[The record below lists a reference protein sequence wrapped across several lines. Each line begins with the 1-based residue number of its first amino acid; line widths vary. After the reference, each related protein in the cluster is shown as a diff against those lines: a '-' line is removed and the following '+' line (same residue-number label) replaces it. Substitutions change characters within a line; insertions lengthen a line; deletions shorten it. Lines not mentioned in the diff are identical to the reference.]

1 MGKVRVGFIGAGNR
15 ANASHYPSV
24 ADLPDLAEMVAI
36 CDLDEAK
43 LNATA
48 DRWGIGARFTDL
60 HEMLDS
66 VELDAVY
73 CIAPP
78 TVLPPMVLPCL
89 EAGKHVFSE
98 KPLGAGYEDA
108 RAMADLAEARG
119 CLTMVAYNRRFA
131 PINLRCMD
139 MIDERGGPAQLLVEY
154 HKTSAEKVPYENL
167 TMMVYDISHAV
178 DATRWWLGEPE
189 AVHGTIRRA
198 WQDVDNV
205 FNALMTYRSD
215 AIGILTANRHS
226 GTRYER
232 VEVHAHGIMCS
243 IFAPDYARVWVDGA
257 KEPEV
262 ITGEEL
268 AGTDDV
274 RVTYGFLAES
284 RHFLAS
290 VRDGVQPQPSFAD
303 AALTMKLCEQLQD
316 GEL

>member
-1 MGKVRVGFIGAGNR
+1 MARVQVGFIGAGNR

-24 ADLPDLAEMVAI
+24 ADLSDLAEMVAI

-43 LNATA
+43 LNVTA

-60 HEMLDS
+60 YEMLDA

-78 TVLPPMVLPCL
+78 TVLAPMVLPCL

-98 KPLGAGYEDA
+98 KPLGASYEDA
-108 RAMADLAEARG
+108 RAMADLAESRG
-119 CLTMVAYNRRFA
+119 CRTMVAFNRRFA
-131 PINLRCMD
+131 PINLHCMET
-139 MIDERGGPAQLLVEY
+139 IDERGGPTQVIVEY
-154 HKTSAEKVPYENL
+154 HKTCAEKVPYEDL

-189 AVHGTIRRA
+189 AVHATVRRA
-198 WQDVDNV
+198 WQDEDNV
-205 FNALMTYRSD
+205 FNALMTYPGN
-215 AIGILTANRHS
+215 AVGILTANRDS

-232 VEVHAHGIMCS
+232 VEVHAHGLMCS
-243 IFAPDYARVWVDGA
+243 VFAPDYAEVWVDGA

-268 AGTDDV
+268 ARTDDV

-284 RHFLAS
+284 RHFLES
-290 VRDGVQPQPSFAD
+290 IRDGVQPQPSFAD
-303 AALTMKLCEQLQD
+303 AAQTMKLCEQLED
-316 GEL
+316 GDL